1 MSVLAVGST
10 EVHLSRRERSSVTVS
25 DFSIDA
31 LISADSASSHRRAS
45 PVIRPPFS
53 SVSTSHDAV
62 LFGDAEASTPPPTPP
77 GLRQLPTPIG
87 WFSQINLSAMRR
99 LLPAYQLNSLT
110 AGKNVLSL
118 FTLFNTM

>member
-1 MSVLAVGST
+1 MSLLAIGST
-10 EVHLSRRERSSVTVS
+10 DVHLSRRERSSVTVS

-31 LISADSASSHRRAS
+31 LISGDFASTRRRAS
-45 PVIRPPFS
+45 PVSRPPFA
-53 SVSTSHDAV
+53 SVATSHDV
-62 LFGDAEASTPPPTPP
+62 IFCGDAEASTPPPTPP

-110 AGKNVLSL
+110 AGKNILTL
-118 FTLFNTM
+118 FNLFNTM